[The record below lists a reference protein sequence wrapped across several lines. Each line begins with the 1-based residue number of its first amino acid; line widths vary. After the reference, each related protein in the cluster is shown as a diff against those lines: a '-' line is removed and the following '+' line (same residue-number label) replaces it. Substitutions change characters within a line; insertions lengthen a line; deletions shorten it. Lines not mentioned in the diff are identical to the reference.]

1 VSVSQRLTGQFPRP
15 FAGGRTFSAWRAQT
29 ADPGLA
35 VELSGLGGATDGA
48 VQPGIGLEAPA
59 GAAEQIMFMPGHGPL
74 LPPPASG
81 VAATPQ
87 PGQAE
92 IDVDVPAASR
102 PVPVIAT
109 TGYAARN
116 GLHNGAVFAVPI
128 GGQQISCE
136 LVTTVSAF
144 PTGAALVADEAAVQD
159 ALFTAG
165 AGGTLPVTGW
175 WLATVNGAAPAG
187 LPGGWT
193 MSDAAALAGRLA
205 GDPLSAAP
213 VRAAAAISVA
223 VALIAAFGFCVSVAA
238 SARERR
244 VQRALLSALGVPGG
258 MQAGLFCMEEAL
270 ISVPAAAVGL
280 VVGVVL
286 AHVIVPTLT
295 LTATGATPVPPVLV
309 IVPLGWVLGVAV
321 CLAALPVLAA
331 ALATARQPDPA
342 AELRAAEAV
351 A

>member
-1 VSVSQRLTGQFPRP
+1 V
-15 FAGGRTFSAWRAQT
+15 A
-29 ADPGLA
+29 
-35 VELSGLGGATDGA
+35 LSGLGGATDGA
-48 VQPGIGLEAPA
+48 VKPAIGLEARA
-59 GAAEQIMFMPGHGPL
+59 DGAEQITFKPGHGPL
-74 LPPPASG
+74 IAHPGPGTS
-81 VAATPQ
+81 AAPE

-92 IDVDVPAASR
+92 IDVDIPAASR

-109 TGYAARN
+109 AGYAARN

-128 GGQQISCE
+128 AGDQISCE
-136 LVTTVSAF
+136 LVATVSAF
-144 PTGAALVADEAAVQD
+144 PTGAALVADQAAVQD
-159 ALFTAG
+159 ALTTRG

-175 WLATVNGAAPAG
+175 WLATVNGAAPTG

-193 MSDAAALAGRLA
+193 MSDAAALARRLA
-205 GDPLSAAP
+205 RDPLSAAP

-238 SARERR
+238 SARDRR
-244 VQRALLSALGVPGG
+244 TQRALLSALGVPGA

-286 AHVIVPTLT
+286 AHVIVPALT
-295 LTATGATPVPPVLV
+295 LTATGATPMPSVLV
-309 IVPLGWVLGVAV
+309 VVPLGWVLGVAA
-321 CLAALPVLAA
+321 CMAAVPVLAA

>member
-1 VSVSQRLTGQFPRP
+1 
-15 FAGGRTFSAWRAQT
+15 
-29 ADPGLA
+29 
-35 VELSGLGGATDGA
+35 
-48 VQPGIGLEAPA
+48 
-59 GAAEQIMFMPGHGPL
+59 
-74 LPPPASG
+74 
-81 VAATPQ
+81 
-87 PGQAE
+87 
-92 IDVDVPAASR
+92 
-102 PVPVIAT
+102 
-109 TGYAARN
+109 
-116 GLHNGAVFAVPI
+116 
-128 GGQQISCE
+128 
-136 LVTTVSAF
+136 
-144 PTGAALVADEAAVQD
+144 
-159 ALFTAG
+159 
-165 AGGTLPVTGW
+165 
-175 WLATVNGAAPAG
+175 
-187 LPGGWT
+187 
-193 MSDAAALAGRLA
+193 
-205 GDPLSAAP
+205 

-244 VQRALLSALGVPGG
+244 VQRALLSALGVPGA

-309 IVPLGWVLGVAV
+309 IVPLGWVLGVAA
-321 CLAALPVLAA
+321 CLTALPVLAA